1 MFRGILISSLLLPVV
16 GFTHSA
22 IAEET
27 KWELNAADAIK
38 SNLENYKGKAVTL
51 RLSSGEEIS
60 GTVAEVGTTAVHLS
74 ALTGKEFYD
83 AVVPL
88 QQVVALVVR
97 TK

>member
-1 MFRGILISSLLLPVV
+1 MIRKIILASLLTV
-16 GFTHSA
+16 GISHSA
-22 IAEET
+22 IAEERM
-27 KWELNAADAIK
+27 WELNAADAIK
-38 SNLENYKGKAVTL
+38 SNLESYKGKAVTL
-51 RLSSGEEIS
+51 RLSSGEEIG

-88 QQVVALVVR
+88 QEVVALVVR